1 MVLFLTFVLSWPTN
15 LQKLDIFVTTSISV
29 ANSIFIKATD
39 EDEITAIV
47 TSFKFK
53 RSMGYDGFDMD
64 LVKDITGYKVKTFT
78 CTANGLFPGKVVLI
92 YNAGDEHLHSS
103 KILEQIF
110 CVTKN
115 NVLYATL
122 WL

>member
-1 MVLFLTFVLSWPTN
+1 
-15 LQKLDIFVTTSISV
+15 
-29 ANSIFIKATD
+29 
-39 EDEITAIV
+39 
-47 TSFKFK
+47 
-53 RSMGYDGFDMD
+53 MGYDGFDMD
-64 LVKDITGYKVKTFT
+64 LVKDITGHKVKTFT

-103 KILEQIF
+103 KILEQIV